1 MSQHATHPPPK
12 GNNARSAKD
21 DAMSTQTG
29 ELLSLR
35 GVHAHYGKSHILH
48 GIDLAIGRGEVI
60 SLLGRNGAG
69 RSTTMKSIMGLVDV
83 TGGIHIEGRDIT
95 NKRPF
100 EIARAGLVSCPRNA
114 RSSPT

>member
-1 MSQHATHPPPK
+1 MSMQSP
-12 GNNARSAKD
+12 
-21 DAMSTQTG
+21 
-29 ELLSLR
+29 LLALQ

-48 GIDLAIGRGEVI
+48 GIDLTVGRGEVV

-83 TGGIHIEGRDIT
+83 TGGRIAIEGRDIT

-100 EIARAGLVSCPRNA
+100 EIARAGLVSCRKSA
-114 RSSPT
+114 RCSPT

>member
-1 MSQHATHPPPK
+1 MSMQCP
-12 GNNARSAKD
+12 
-21 DAMSTQTG
+21 
-29 ELLSLR
+29 LLALQ

-48 GIDLAIGRGEVI
+48 GIDLTVGRGEVV

-83 TGGIHIEGRDIT
+83 TGGRIAIEGRDIT

-100 EIARAGLVSCPRNA
+100 EIARAGLGYMGGESGLETC
-114 RSSPT
+114 

>member
-1 MSQHATHPPPK
+1 M
-12 GNNARSAKD
+12 
-21 DAMSTQTG
+21 
-29 ELLSLR
+29 
-35 GVHAHYGKSHILH
+35 HAHYGKSHILH

-83 TGGIHIEGRDIT
+83 TGRQIRIEGRDIT
-95 NKRPF
+95 NKRPSRSP
-100 EIARAGLVSCPRNA
+100 ARAWVSCPRNA